1 MNSTNHAIQG
11 GTSHYLTAGRLT
23 VMILTCLVGFSP
35 ALAKKKEVTVPVEV
49 GVGPAGH
56 IVFGDMQK
64 KQDFF
69 YGARINLE
77 AVIDKALIKQNK
89 KKIPKKYRKM
99 AMKLNEVRLRPG
111 PLAYIPKTLLI
122 SPGDNAM
129 YGAIWDLVGV
139 GSGFGP
145 LKLSADLQF
154 AYAYLSYQGETEG
167 ATQSMHLIRPALA
180 VSAHIPVMLTDSFG
194 FDIGWRSS
202 LMPPQEL
209 GGSPLS
215 FSTDLEGTIWH
226 IGQAYFALTFRIPYT
241 TRM

>member
-1 MNSTNHAIQG
+1 
-11 GTSHYLTAGRLT
+11 
-23 VMILTCLVGFSP
+23 
-35 ALAKKKEVTVPVEV
+35 
-49 GVGPAGH
+49 
-56 IVFGDMQK
+56 
-64 KQDFF
+64 
-69 YGARINLE
+69 
-77 AVIDKALIKQNK
+77 
-89 KKIPKKYRKM
+89 
-99 AMKLNEVRLRPG
+99 MKLNEVRLRPG

-139 GSGFGP
+139 GSGLGP

-154 AYAYLSYQGETEG
+154 AYAYLSYQGEGEG
-167 ATQSMHLIRPALA
+167 SSAQTMHLIRPALA

-194 FDIGWRSS
+194 FDLGWRSS
-202 LMPPQEL
+202 LMPPQAL

-215 FSTDLEGTIWH
+215 FSTDLDGTIWH